1 MVREIKARV
10 SHGKI
15 EPLEKL
21 DLKEGEEVIILVKES
36 PPAAPKLRF
45 GMLPGTIIKG
55 DIISPLD
62 DVEWEALK

>member
-21 DLKEGEEVIILVKES
+21 DLQEGDEVTILVKDTS
-36 PPAAPKLRF
+36 PPARKSLF
-45 GMLPGTIIKG
+45 GLIPGTIIKG
-55 DIISPLD
+55 DIIAPLED
-62 DVEWEALK
+62 MEWEALE

>member
-21 DLKEGEEVIILVKES
+21 DLQEGDEVIILVKDT
-36 PPAAPKLRF
+36 PLPARKSLF
-45 GMLPGTIIKG
+45 GLIPGTIIKG
-55 DIISPLD
+55 DIIAPLE
-62 DVEWEALK
+62 DVEWEALE